1 MATTRVLTGTRTV
14 AKPRSSLR
22 RDEVFWAYMF
32 LLPWI
37 IGLTVF
43 IAGPILFSLVL
54 SFFSYTL
61 GRDYQFIGLDN
72 WIRAFT
78 QDDLFWGSLGR
89 TFLYTA
95 IVVPLSVGG
104 ALLVACL
111 LNQKLRAT
119 AFFRTVFFLPHLT
132 PIVAATYIWLWLLN
146 PQYGFVNEIIFQIGY
161 HLTGLGWKAPA
172 WFSDPFW
179 ALPALTLVALWAA
192 IGGNMMVIFLA
203 GLQGIPN
210 ELYEAASIDG
220 ATTRDRF
227 RHVTL
232 PMITPTL
239 FFNSVLACITA
250 FQTFDVAFIGTKGG
264 PAYATWLYGL
274 HIYRTTFEFFEMG
287 YGSTLAWILFVA
299 LSLFTFLQ
307 FRSSRNWV
315 YYSGEGR

>member
-14 AKPRSSLR
+14 AKQRSLR

-37 IGLTVF
+37 FGLTVF
-43 IAGPILFSLVL
+43 IAGPILFSLGL

-104 ALLVACL
+104 ALMIAVL
-111 LNQKLRAT
+111 LNQKLRGT

-132 PIVAATYIWLWLLN
+132 PVVAATYIWLWLLN

-203 GLQGIPN
+203 GLQGIPQ

-220 ATTRDRF
+220 ATARDRMW
-227 RHVTL
+227 HVTL

-239 FFNSVLACITA
+239 FFNTVLACITA